1 MPDHIRFLGLNCL
14 IGIAASWV
22 VLAMFLLVDL
32 GGLGTLIA
40 NSSEPVVPVVTL
52 VVCFA
57 ITFGSAAMGVGIMSL
72 GNEEDDGPGR
82 GLRERVRR
90 LASRLAPT
98 PSGRQIPIAVEADVR
113 RR

>member
-14 IGIAASWV
+14 IGIVASWV

-32 GGLGTLIA
+32 GGLGTLII
-40 NSSEPVVPVVTL
+40 NSAEPVVPVVTL

-72 GNEEDDGPGR
+72 GSEDDGPGR

-90 LASRLAPT
+90 LASSLAPR
-98 PSGRQIPIAVEADVR
+98 PSGRQVPIAVEADVR

>member
-32 GGLGTLIA
+32 GGLATLIA

-72 GNEEDDGPGR
+72 GNEDDGPGR

-90 LASRLAPT
+90 LASRFAPG
-98 PSGRQIPIAVEADVR
+98 PSGRRIPIAVEADVR